1 MSGKSIKRLFQA
13 VTSFVLAGSMV
24 IPNGISVFAETADD
38 QSVTSVSV
46 PVTIT
51 TDSGEGPDAVT
62 VRLNSDN
69 ELAYTQLT
77 KENGYSGSFTVN
89 KSDLMDDA
97 GNAKTLTVGADA
109 ADGYSIEVTA
119 QPEVTVT
126 PVTELAAQIS
136 SEAQTVNEELVTDG
150 YNLAVGVNESGA
162 YILTDAELS
171 EEAKATLLSNTAA
184 ATGITSVMGFITGL
198 DLHEY
203 ATAYLGTYE
212 YLTHYEVTVSEAKLK
227 MERVRVAS
235 YSQKKRNNSILS
247 SDSLENYKA
256 TPSQGTASAQFF
268 YLKNPTCDPK
278 SNNPSDWG
286 KTLGNGMLYTDGLW
300 SSDTQRNA
308 YTDRNGHDISNR
320 VAKWPDNSTGIT
332 YTVPNGEHWT
342 AIFNSYKSSI
352 STSLGVSIAEGDV
365 ESIVLHPYKI
375 SRFNGSKPDLHM
387 DCTVEIKCKQVV
399 TATYML
405 NDTDGSGYQF
415 AEAYNYIAGRDSTSP
430 QNDYPLLKTV
440 NTTTYVFSG
449 WYTNSELTGS
459 PVTFPYTMGS
469 ENITFYAAYKPLNVT
484 VTTTGGEFT
493 YDGQTH
499 GATVTVEGLPSGYTY
514 EASSND
520 NATHVADGTVT
531 ATCDTLIIRNAEG
544 VDVTSELKIKYVN
557 DSITITPATLTVT
570 TPSASKVYDG
580 TALTAAGTITGF
592 VNEETATFTT
602 TGSIINTGNKPNT
615 YSLDFNKTAAE
626 SDYTVSKSIGTLTV
640 TEYAGEITVTTT
652 GGEFTYDGE
661 AHGATVSV
669 SSLPKGYTLDTATS
683 NATATHVAKGPVTA
697 TCNTLV
703 IKNMSDVDVTKKLNI
718 KYVNGLIKINPA
730 TLTVTTESAS
740 KVYDGDPLTAGGAIS
755 GFVKNETATFTVT
768 GSQTEVDSSKNTYSL
783 DFNKTAAESDY
794 TVSESIG
801 TLTVTQYADEIV
813 VTTTGGTFTYDGK
826 AHGATVSVSS
836 LPKGYTLDTAT
847 SNATA
852 THVADGTVTATCDTL
867 IIRNA
872 EGVDVTSELKIKYVN
887 DSITITPATLTVI
900 TPSASKVYDG
910 TALTAAGT
918 ITGFANGETA
928 TFTTTGSQTEADS
941 SKNTYS
947 LDFNK
952 TAAESDYTV
961 SESIGTLTV
970 TRQSI
975 IPDQQDPDAYKGVT
989 VDDPQ
994 NHVYD
999 GQVHKFVPQVKD
1011 ALKNELVEDKDYT
1024 VSYDTENFTD
1034 VQTITVTIEG
1044 INNYKG
1050 TVEKKYQITPREVII
1065 TTPTAAKVYDAKPLT
1080 AEGLMTGL
1088 VEGETVSFITTG
1100 TQTEVGTSDNT
1111 YILEWT
1117 GSAKKSNYTIKDT
1130 KGKLTVVPQSID
1142 PESSHYLNAEVN
1154 DPENFKYDG
1163 KEHIFQPIVTDAKGN
1178 ELVEGTDY
1186 TVSYDTE
1193 NFTDVHTITVTVTG
1207 IGNYEGT
1214 VKKTYDITR
1223 RNVILESATAS
1234 KVFDGNP
1241 LTDETVTVNGDGFVK
1256 GDAEYAATGT
1266 ITEVG
1271 TTENPI
1277 ELTFADEKIAE
1288 RILALFSTETYSLR
1302 DNYTI
1307 EMKFGTLTVTPKA
1320 IDPEDPDTDDEKRIV
1335 VEKPEDSVYD
1345 GEEHVNR
1352 PVIKDPETG
1361 EILEEGKDYELT
1373 YPDDV
1378 TNAGEKTVIVEG
1390 KGNYEGEFEVAYEIT
1405 PRPIT
1410 VKADDASKAE
1420 GRKDPEFTAQ
1430 LSEELIEGNEIVY
1443 ELNREEGEEAGE
1455 YAIHPTGAIK
1465 QGNYIVS
1472 YADGTLTIN
1481 RAPETPVTNDKP
1493 RPQTPMTPNTSDS
1506 TNIVMYAGFA
1516 IAALIAI
1523 LGVIILRK
1531 KEN

>member
-1 MSGKSIKRLFQA
+1 MSGKLIKRLFKA
-13 VTSFVLAGSMV
+13 VTSFVLAGSMA

-38 QSVTSVSV
+38 QSATSVSV

-62 VRLNSDN
+62 VRVNSDN

-119 QPEVTVT
+119 HPEVTVT

-286 KTLGNGMLYTDGLW
+286 KTLGNGMLYKDGLW

-493 YDGQTH
+493 YDGEAH
-499 GATVTVEGLPSGYTY
+499 GATVTVKGLPSGYTY
-514 EASSND
+514 EASSNAT
-520 NATHVADGTVT
+520 ATHVADGTVT
-531 ATCDTLIIRNAEG
+531 ATCDTLIIKNAEG

-570 TPSASKVYDG
+570 TPDASKVYDG
-580 TALTAAGTITGF
+580 DPLTAGGAISGF
-592 VNEETATFTT
+592 VKNETATFTV
-602 TGSIINTGNKPNT
+602 TGSQTEVDSSKNT

-626 SDYTVSKSIGTLTV
+626 SDYTVSESIGTLTV

-740 KVYDGDPLTAGGAIS
+740 KVYDGDPLTAEGSIS
-755 GFVKNETATFTVT
+755 
-768 GSQTEVDSSKNTYSL
+768 
-783 DFNKTAAESDY
+783 
-794 TVSESIG
+794 
-801 TLTVTQYADEIV
+801 
-813 VTTTGGTFTYDGK
+813 
-826 AHGATVSVSS
+826 
-836 LPKGYTLDTAT
+836 
-847 SNATA
+847 
-852 THVADGTVTATCDTL
+852 
-867 IIRNA
+867 
-872 EGVDVTSELKIKYVN
+872 
-887 DSITITPATLTVI
+887 
-900 TPSASKVYDG
+900 
-910 TALTAAGT
+910 
-918 ITGFANGETA
+918 
-928 TFTTTGSQTEADS
+928 
-941 SKNTYS
+941 
-947 LDFNK
+947 
-952 TAAESDYTV
+952 
-961 SESIGTLTV
+961 
-970 TRQSI
+970 
-975 IPDQQDPDAYKGVT
+975 
-989 VDDPQ
+989 
-994 NHVYD
+994 
-999 GQVHKFVPQVKD
+999 
-1011 ALKNELVEDKDYT
+1011 
-1024 VSYDTENFTD
+1024 
-1034 VQTITVTIEG
+1034 
-1044 INNYKG
+1044 
-1050 TVEKKYQITPREVII
+1050 
-1065 TTPTAAKVYDAKPLT
+1065 
-1080 AEGLMTGL
+1080 GL

>member
-1 MSGKSIKRLFQA
+1 MSGKLIKRLFKA
-13 VTSFVLAGSMV
+13 VTSFVLAGSMA

-38 QSVTSVSV
+38 QSATSVSV

-119 QPEVTVT
+119 HPEVTVT

-286 KTLGNGMLYTDGLW
+286 KTLGNGMLYKDGLW

-493 YDGQTH
+493 YDGEAH
-499 GATVTVEGLPSGYTY
+499 GATVTVKGLPSGYTY
-514 EASSND
+514 EASSNAT
-520 NATHVADGTVT
+520 ATHVADGTVT
-531 ATCDTLIIRNAEG
+531 ATCDTLIIKNAEG
-544 VDVTSELKIKYVN
+544 VDVTSNLNITKV
-557 DSITITPATLTVT
+557 DGSITIT
-570 TPSASKVYDG
+570 
-580 TALTAAGTITGF
+580 
-592 VNEETATFTT
+592 
-602 TGSIINTGNKPNT
+602 
-615 YSLDFNKTAAE
+615 
-626 SDYTVSKSIGTLTV
+626 
-640 TEYAGEITVTTT
+640 
-652 GGEFTYDGE
+652 
-661 AHGATVSV
+661 
-669 SSLPKGYTLDTATS
+669 
-683 NATATHVAKGPVTA
+683 
-697 TCNTLV
+697 
-703 IKNMSDVDVTKKLNI
+703 
-718 KYVNGLIKINPA
+718 PA

-740 KVYDGDPLTAGGAIS
+740 KVYDGDPLTAEGSIS
-755 GFVKNETATFTVT
+755 
-768 GSQTEVDSSKNTYSL
+768 
-783 DFNKTAAESDY
+783 
-794 TVSESIG
+794 
-801 TLTVTQYADEIV
+801 
-813 VTTTGGTFTYDGK
+813 
-826 AHGATVSVSS
+826 
-836 LPKGYTLDTAT
+836 
-847 SNATA
+847 
-852 THVADGTVTATCDTL
+852 
-867 IIRNA
+867 
-872 EGVDVTSELKIKYVN
+872 
-887 DSITITPATLTVI
+887 
-900 TPSASKVYDG
+900 
-910 TALTAAGT
+910 
-918 ITGFANGETA
+918 
-928 TFTTTGSQTEADS
+928 
-941 SKNTYS
+941 
-947 LDFNK
+947 
-952 TAAESDYTV
+952 
-961 SESIGTLTV
+961 
-970 TRQSI
+970 
-975 IPDQQDPDAYKGVT
+975 
-989 VDDPQ
+989 
-994 NHVYD
+994 
-999 GQVHKFVPQVKD
+999 
-1011 ALKNELVEDKDYT
+1011 
-1024 VSYDTENFTD
+1024 
-1034 VQTITVTIEG
+1034 
-1044 INNYKG
+1044 
-1050 TVEKKYQITPREVII
+1050 
-1065 TTPTAAKVYDAKPLT
+1065 
-1080 AEGLMTGL
+1080 GL

-1163 KEHIFQPIVTDAKGN
+1163 KKHVFQPIVTDAKGN

-1410 VKADDASKAE
+1410 VKADDASKTE

>member
-1 MSGKSIKRLFQA
+1 MSGKLIKRLFKA
-13 VTSFVLAGSMV
+13 VTSFVLAGSMA

-38 QSVTSVSV
+38 QSATSVSV

-493 YDGQTH
+493 YDGEAH
-499 GATVTVEGLPSGYTY
+499 GATVTVKGLPSGYTY
-514 EASSND
+514 EASSNAT
-520 NATHVADGTVT
+520 ATHVADGTVT
-531 ATCDTLIIRNAEG
+531 ATCDTLIIKNAEG
-544 VDVTSELKIKYVN
+544 VDVTSNLNITKV
-557 DSITITPATLTVT
+557 DGSITIT
-570 TPSASKVYDG
+570 
-580 TALTAAGTITGF
+580 
-592 VNEETATFTT
+592 
-602 TGSIINTGNKPNT
+602 
-615 YSLDFNKTAAE
+615 
-626 SDYTVSKSIGTLTV
+626 
-640 TEYAGEITVTTT
+640 
-652 GGEFTYDGE
+652 
-661 AHGATVSV
+661 
-669 SSLPKGYTLDTATS
+669 
-683 NATATHVAKGPVTA
+683 
-697 TCNTLV
+697 
-703 IKNMSDVDVTKKLNI
+703 
-718 KYVNGLIKINPA
+718 PA

-740 KVYDGDPLTAGGAIS
+740 KVYDGDPLTAEGSIS
-755 GFVKNETATFTVT
+755 
-768 GSQTEVDSSKNTYSL
+768 
-783 DFNKTAAESDY
+783 
-794 TVSESIG
+794 
-801 TLTVTQYADEIV
+801 
-813 VTTTGGTFTYDGK
+813 
-826 AHGATVSVSS
+826 
-836 LPKGYTLDTAT
+836 
-847 SNATA
+847 
-852 THVADGTVTATCDTL
+852 
-867 IIRNA
+867 
-872 EGVDVTSELKIKYVN
+872 
-887 DSITITPATLTVI
+887 
-900 TPSASKVYDG
+900 
-910 TALTAAGT
+910 
-918 ITGFANGETA
+918 
-928 TFTTTGSQTEADS
+928 
-941 SKNTYS
+941 
-947 LDFNK
+947 
-952 TAAESDYTV
+952 
-961 SESIGTLTV
+961 
-970 TRQSI
+970 
-975 IPDQQDPDAYKGVT
+975 
-989 VDDPQ
+989 
-994 NHVYD
+994 
-999 GQVHKFVPQVKD
+999 
-1011 ALKNELVEDKDYT
+1011 
-1024 VSYDTENFTD
+1024 
-1034 VQTITVTIEG
+1034 
-1044 INNYKG
+1044 
-1050 TVEKKYQITPREVII
+1050 
-1065 TTPTAAKVYDAKPLT
+1065 
-1080 AEGLMTGL
+1080 GL

-1163 KEHIFQPIVTDAKGN
+1163 KKHVFQPIVTDAKGN

-1277 ELTFADEKIAE
+1277 ELKFADEKIAE

-1335 VEKPEDSVYD
+1335 AEKPEDSVYD

-1410 VKADDASKAE
+1410 VKADDASKTE

>member
-1 MSGKSIKRLFQA
+1 MSGKLIKRLFKA

-119 QPEVTVT
+119 HPEVTVT

-286 KTLGNGMLYTDGLW
+286 KTLGNGMLYKDGLW

-493 YDGQTH
+493 YDGEAH
-499 GATVTVEGLPSGYTY
+499 GATVTVKGLPSGYTY
-514 EASSND
+514 EASSNAT
-520 NATHVADGTVT
+520 ATHVADGTVT
-531 ATCDTLIIRNAEG
+531 ATCDTLIIKNAEG
-544 VDVTSELKIKYVN
+544 VDVTSNLNITKV
-557 DSITITPATLTVT
+557 DGSITIT
-570 TPSASKVYDG
+570 
-580 TALTAAGTITGF
+580 
-592 VNEETATFTT
+592 
-602 TGSIINTGNKPNT
+602 
-615 YSLDFNKTAAE
+615 
-626 SDYTVSKSIGTLTV
+626 
-640 TEYAGEITVTTT
+640 
-652 GGEFTYDGE
+652 
-661 AHGATVSV
+661 
-669 SSLPKGYTLDTATS
+669 
-683 NATATHVAKGPVTA
+683 
-697 TCNTLV
+697 
-703 IKNMSDVDVTKKLNI
+703 
-718 KYVNGLIKINPA
+718 PA

-740 KVYDGDPLTAGGAIS
+740 KVYDGDPLTAEGSIS
-755 GFVKNETATFTVT
+755 GLVEGETVSFITT
-768 GSQTEVDSSKNTYSL
+768 GTQTEVGTSDNTYILEWTGSAKKS
-783 DFNKTAAESDY
+783 NY
-794 TVSESIG
+794 TIKDTKG
-801 TLTVTQYADEIV
+801 KLTVVPQSIDPESSHYLNAEVNDPEN
-813 VTTTGGTFTYDGK
+813 FKYDGK
-826 AHGATVSVSS
+826 EHIFQPIVTDA
-836 LPKGYTLDTAT
+836 KG
-847 SNATA
+847 
-852 THVADGTVTATCDTL
+852 
-867 IIRNA
+867 
-872 EGVDVTSELKIKYVN
+872 
-887 DSITITPATLTVI
+887 
-900 TPSASKVYDG
+900 
-910 TALTAAGT
+910 
-918 ITGFANGETA
+918 
-928 TFTTTGSQTEADS
+928 
-941 SKNTYS
+941 
-947 LDFNK
+947 
-952 TAAESDYTV
+952 
-961 SESIGTLTV
+961 
-970 TRQSI
+970 
-975 IPDQQDPDAYKGVT
+975 
-989 VDDPQ
+989 
-994 NHVYD
+994 
-999 GQVHKFVPQVKD
+999 
-1011 ALKNELVEDKDYT
+1011 NELVEGTDYT

-1034 VQTITVTIEG
+1034 VHTITVTVKG
-1044 INNYKG
+1044 IGNYEG
-1050 TVEKKYQITPREVII
+1050 TVEKKYKITPREVFI
-1065 TTPTAAKVYDAKPLT
+1065 TTPDASKVYDGDPLT
-1080 AEGLMTGL
+1080 AEGSISGL

-1277 ELTFADEKIAE
+1277 ELKFADEKIVE

-1410 VKADDASKAE
+1410 VKADDASKTE

-1516 IAALIAI
+1516 IAALVVI

>member
-602 TGSIINTGNKPNT
+602 TGS
-615 YSLDFNKTAAE
+615 
-626 SDYTVSKSIGTLTV
+626 
-640 TEYAGEITVTTT
+640 
-652 GGEFTYDGE
+652 
-661 AHGATVSV
+661 
-669 SSLPKGYTLDTATS
+669 
-683 NATATHVAKGPVTA
+683 
-697 TCNTLV
+697 
-703 IKNMSDVDVTKKLNI
+703 
-718 KYVNGLIKINPA
+718 
-730 TLTVTTESAS
+730 
-740 KVYDGDPLTAGGAIS
+740 
-755 GFVKNETATFTVT
+755 
-768 GSQTEVDSSKNTYSL
+768 QTEV
-783 DFNKTAAESDY
+783 
-794 TVSESIG
+794 
-801 TLTVTQYADEIV
+801 
-813 VTTTGGTFTYDGK
+813 
-826 AHGATVSVSS
+826 
-836 LPKGYTLDTAT
+836 
-847 SNATA
+847 
-852 THVADGTVTATCDTL
+852 
-867 IIRNA
+867 
-872 EGVDVTSELKIKYVN
+872 
-887 DSITITPATLTVI
+887 
-900 TPSASKVYDG
+900 
-910 TALTAAGT
+910 
-918 ITGFANGETA
+918 
-928 TFTTTGSQTEADS
+928 DS

>member
-38 QSVTSVSV
+38 QSATSVSV

-119 QPEVTVT
+119 HPEVTVT

-493 YDGQTH
+493 YDGEAH
-499 GATVTVEGLPSGYTY
+499 GATVTVKGLPSGYTY
-514 EASSND
+514 EASSNAT
-520 NATHVADGTVT
+520 ATHVADGTVT
-531 ATCDTLIIRNAEG
+531 ATCDTLIIKNAEG
-544 VDVTSELKIKYVN
+544 VDVTSNLNITKV
-557 DSITITPATLTVT
+557 DGSITIT
-570 TPSASKVYDG
+570 
-580 TALTAAGTITGF
+580 
-592 VNEETATFTT
+592 
-602 TGSIINTGNKPNT
+602 
-615 YSLDFNKTAAE
+615 
-626 SDYTVSKSIGTLTV
+626 
-640 TEYAGEITVTTT
+640 
-652 GGEFTYDGE
+652 
-661 AHGATVSV
+661 
-669 SSLPKGYTLDTATS
+669 
-683 NATATHVAKGPVTA
+683 
-697 TCNTLV
+697 
-703 IKNMSDVDVTKKLNI
+703 
-718 KYVNGLIKINPA
+718 PA

-740 KVYDGDPLTAGGAIS
+740 KVYDGDPLTAEGSIS
-755 GFVKNETATFTVT
+755 
-768 GSQTEVDSSKNTYSL
+768 
-783 DFNKTAAESDY
+783 
-794 TVSESIG
+794 
-801 TLTVTQYADEIV
+801 
-813 VTTTGGTFTYDGK
+813 
-826 AHGATVSVSS
+826 
-836 LPKGYTLDTAT
+836 
-847 SNATA
+847 
-852 THVADGTVTATCDTL
+852 
-867 IIRNA
+867 
-872 EGVDVTSELKIKYVN
+872 
-887 DSITITPATLTVI
+887 
-900 TPSASKVYDG
+900 
-910 TALTAAGT
+910 
-918 ITGFANGETA
+918 
-928 TFTTTGSQTEADS
+928 
-941 SKNTYS
+941 
-947 LDFNK
+947 
-952 TAAESDYTV
+952 
-961 SESIGTLTV
+961 
-970 TRQSI
+970 
-975 IPDQQDPDAYKGVT
+975 
-989 VDDPQ
+989 
-994 NHVYD
+994 
-999 GQVHKFVPQVKD
+999 
-1011 ALKNELVEDKDYT
+1011 
-1024 VSYDTENFTD
+1024 
-1034 VQTITVTIEG
+1034 
-1044 INNYKG
+1044 
-1050 TVEKKYQITPREVII
+1050 
-1065 TTPTAAKVYDAKPLT
+1065 
-1080 AEGLMTGL
+1080 GL

-1163 KEHIFQPIVTDAKGN
+1163 KKHVFQPIVTDAKGN

-1277 ELTFADEKIAE
+1277 ELKFADEKIAE

-1410 VKADDASKAE
+1410 VKADDASKTE

>member
-1 MSGKSIKRLFQA
+1 MSGKLIKRLFKA
-13 VTSFVLAGSMV
+13 VTSFVLAGSMA

-38 QSVTSVSV
+38 QSATSVSV

-119 QPEVTVT
+119 HPEVTVT

-286 KTLGNGMLYTDGLW
+286 KTLGNGMLYKDGLW

-493 YDGQTH
+493 YDGEAH
-499 GATVTVEGLPSGYTY
+499 GATVTVKGLPSGYTY
-514 EASSND
+514 EASSNAT
-520 NATHVADGTVT
+520 ATHVADGTVT
-531 ATCDTLIIRNAEG
+531 ATCDTLIIKNAEG
-544 VDVTSELKIKYVN
+544 VDVTSNLNITKV
-557 DSITITPATLTVT
+557 DGSITIT
-570 TPSASKVYDG
+570 
-580 TALTAAGTITGF
+580 
-592 VNEETATFTT
+592 
-602 TGSIINTGNKPNT
+602 
-615 YSLDFNKTAAE
+615 
-626 SDYTVSKSIGTLTV
+626 
-640 TEYAGEITVTTT
+640 
-652 GGEFTYDGE
+652 
-661 AHGATVSV
+661 
-669 SSLPKGYTLDTATS
+669 
-683 NATATHVAKGPVTA
+683 
-697 TCNTLV
+697 
-703 IKNMSDVDVTKKLNI
+703 
-718 KYVNGLIKINPA
+718 PA

-740 KVYDGDPLTAGGAIS
+740 KVYDGDPLTAEGSIS
-755 GFVKNETATFTVT
+755 
-768 GSQTEVDSSKNTYSL
+768 
-783 DFNKTAAESDY
+783 
-794 TVSESIG
+794 
-801 TLTVTQYADEIV
+801 
-813 VTTTGGTFTYDGK
+813 
-826 AHGATVSVSS
+826 
-836 LPKGYTLDTAT
+836 
-847 SNATA
+847 
-852 THVADGTVTATCDTL
+852 
-867 IIRNA
+867 
-872 EGVDVTSELKIKYVN
+872 
-887 DSITITPATLTVI
+887 
-900 TPSASKVYDG
+900 
-910 TALTAAGT
+910 
-918 ITGFANGETA
+918 
-928 TFTTTGSQTEADS
+928 
-941 SKNTYS
+941 
-947 LDFNK
+947 
-952 TAAESDYTV
+952 
-961 SESIGTLTV
+961 
-970 TRQSI
+970 
-975 IPDQQDPDAYKGVT
+975 
-989 VDDPQ
+989 
-994 NHVYD
+994 
-999 GQVHKFVPQVKD
+999 
-1011 ALKNELVEDKDYT
+1011 
-1024 VSYDTENFTD
+1024 
-1034 VQTITVTIEG
+1034 
-1044 INNYKG
+1044 
-1050 TVEKKYQITPREVII
+1050 
-1065 TTPTAAKVYDAKPLT
+1065 
-1080 AEGLMTGL
+1080 GL

-1410 VKADDASKAE
+1410 VKADDASKTE

>member
-119 QPEVTVT
+119 HPEVTVT

-493 YDGQTH
+493 YDGEAH
-499 GATVTVEGLPSGYTY
+499 GATVTVKGLPSGYTY
-514 EASSND
+514 EASSNAT
-520 NATHVADGTVT
+520 ATHVADGTVT
-531 ATCDTLIIRNAEG
+531 ATCDTLIIKNAEG
-544 VDVTSELKIKYVN
+544 VDVTSNLNITKV
-557 DSITITPATLTVT
+557 DGSITIT
-570 TPSASKVYDG
+570 
-580 TALTAAGTITGF
+580 
-592 VNEETATFTT
+592 
-602 TGSIINTGNKPNT
+602 
-615 YSLDFNKTAAE
+615 
-626 SDYTVSKSIGTLTV
+626 
-640 TEYAGEITVTTT
+640 
-652 GGEFTYDGE
+652 
-661 AHGATVSV
+661 
-669 SSLPKGYTLDTATS
+669 
-683 NATATHVAKGPVTA
+683 
-697 TCNTLV
+697 
-703 IKNMSDVDVTKKLNI
+703 
-718 KYVNGLIKINPA
+718 PA

-740 KVYDGDPLTAGGAIS
+740 KVYDGDPLTAEGSIS
-755 GFVKNETATFTVT
+755 
-768 GSQTEVDSSKNTYSL
+768 
-783 DFNKTAAESDY
+783 
-794 TVSESIG
+794 
-801 TLTVTQYADEIV
+801 
-813 VTTTGGTFTYDGK
+813 
-826 AHGATVSVSS
+826 
-836 LPKGYTLDTAT
+836 
-847 SNATA
+847 
-852 THVADGTVTATCDTL
+852 
-867 IIRNA
+867 
-872 EGVDVTSELKIKYVN
+872 
-887 DSITITPATLTVI
+887 
-900 TPSASKVYDG
+900 
-910 TALTAAGT
+910 
-918 ITGFANGETA
+918 
-928 TFTTTGSQTEADS
+928 
-941 SKNTYS
+941 
-947 LDFNK
+947 
-952 TAAESDYTV
+952 
-961 SESIGTLTV
+961 
-970 TRQSI
+970 
-975 IPDQQDPDAYKGVT
+975 
-989 VDDPQ
+989 
-994 NHVYD
+994 
-999 GQVHKFVPQVKD
+999 
-1011 ALKNELVEDKDYT
+1011 
-1024 VSYDTENFTD
+1024 
-1034 VQTITVTIEG
+1034 
-1044 INNYKG
+1044 
-1050 TVEKKYQITPREVII
+1050 
-1065 TTPTAAKVYDAKPLT
+1065 
-1080 AEGLMTGL
+1080 GL

-1117 GSAKKSNYTIKDT
+1117 GSAKKSNYTIKSVT
-1130 KGKLTVVPQSID
+1130 TGKLKVVPQSID

-1163 KEHIFQPIVTDAKGN
+1163 KKHVFQPIVTDAKGN

-1277 ELTFADEKIAE
+1277 ELKFADEKIAE

-1335 VEKPEDSVYD
+1335 AEKPEDSVYD

-1410 VKADDASKAE
+1410 VKADDASKTE

>member
-97 GNAKTLTVGADA
+97 GNTKTLTVGADA

-570 TPSASKVYDG
+570 TPDASKVYDG
-580 TALTAAGTITGF
+580 DPLTAAGTITGF

-602 TGSIINTGNKPNT
+602 TGSQTEVDSSKNT

-768 GSQTEVDSSKNTYSL
+768 GSQTEV
-783 DFNKTAAESDY
+783 
-794 TVSESIG
+794 
-801 TLTVTQYADEIV
+801 
-813 VTTTGGTFTYDGK
+813 
-826 AHGATVSVSS
+826 
-836 LPKGYTLDTAT
+836 
-847 SNATA
+847 
-852 THVADGTVTATCDTL
+852 
-867 IIRNA
+867 
-872 EGVDVTSELKIKYVN
+872 
-887 DSITITPATLTVI
+887 
-900 TPSASKVYDG
+900 
-910 TALTAAGT
+910 
-918 ITGFANGETA
+918 
-928 TFTTTGSQTEADS
+928 DS

>member
-13 VTSFVLAGSMV
+13 VTSFVLAGSMA

-126 PVTELAAQIS
+126 PVTELVAQIS

-235 YSQKKRNNSILS
+235 YSQKKGNNSILS

-256 TPSQGTASAQFF
+256 IPSQGTASAQFF

-300 SSDTQRNA
+300 SYDTQRNA

-332 YTVPNGEHWT
+332 YTVPMDEHWT

-352 STSLGVSIAEGDV
+352 STSLKVEIDKNDV

-375 SRFNGSKPDLHM
+375 SRRNGSIPDLHM
-387 DCTVEIKCKQVV
+387 DCTVEIKCKKVV
-399 TATYML
+399 TATYLL
-405 NDTDGSGYQF
+405 NDTDGSGYRF
-415 AEAYNYIAGRDSTSP
+415 AEANNYIAGRDSTSP

-440 NTTTYVFSG
+440 NDTTYVFSG

-484 VTTTGGEFT
+484 VTTTGGTFT
-493 YDGQTH
+493 YDGKAH
-499 GATVTVEGLPSGYTY
+499 EATVTVKGLPSGYTY
-514 EASSND
+514 KASSNAT
-520 NATHVADGTVT
+520 ATHVAEGKVN

-544 VDVTSELKIKYVN
+544 VDVTNELKIEYVN
-557 DSITITPATLTVT
+557 DSITIT
-570 TPSASKVYDG
+570 
-580 TALTAAGTITGF
+580 
-592 VNEETATFTT
+592 
-602 TGSIINTGNKPNT
+602 
-615 YSLDFNKTAAE
+615 
-626 SDYTVSKSIGTLTV
+626 
-640 TEYAGEITVTTT
+640 
-652 GGEFTYDGE
+652 
-661 AHGATVSV
+661 
-669 SSLPKGYTLDTATS
+669 
-683 NATATHVAKGPVTA
+683 
-697 TCNTLV
+697 
-703 IKNMSDVDVTKKLNI
+703 
-718 KYVNGLIKINPA
+718 PA

-740 KVYDGDPLTAGGAIS
+740 KVYDGDPLTAEGSIS
-755 GFVKNETATFTVT
+755 
-768 GSQTEVDSSKNTYSL
+768 
-783 DFNKTAAESDY
+783 
-794 TVSESIG
+794 
-801 TLTVTQYADEIV
+801 
-813 VTTTGGTFTYDGK
+813 
-826 AHGATVSVSS
+826 
-836 LPKGYTLDTAT
+836 
-847 SNATA
+847 
-852 THVADGTVTATCDTL
+852 
-867 IIRNA
+867 
-872 EGVDVTSELKIKYVN
+872 
-887 DSITITPATLTVI
+887 
-900 TPSASKVYDG
+900 
-910 TALTAAGT
+910 
-918 ITGFANGETA
+918 
-928 TFTTTGSQTEADS
+928 
-941 SKNTYS
+941 
-947 LDFNK
+947 
-952 TAAESDYTV
+952 
-961 SESIGTLTV
+961 
-970 TRQSI
+970 
-975 IPDQQDPDAYKGVT
+975 
-989 VDDPQ
+989 
-994 NHVYD
+994 
-999 GQVHKFVPQVKD
+999 
-1011 ALKNELVEDKDYT
+1011 
-1024 VSYDTENFTD
+1024 
-1034 VQTITVTIEG
+1034 
-1044 INNYKG
+1044 
-1050 TVEKKYQITPREVII
+1050 
-1065 TTPTAAKVYDAKPLT
+1065 
-1080 AEGLMTGL
+1080 GL

-1100 TQTEVGTSDNT
+1100 TRTEVGTSDNT
-1111 YILEWT
+1111 YTLNWT
-1117 GSAKKSNYTIKDT
+1117 ESAKSAKKSNYTIKET
-1130 KGKLTVVPQSID
+1130 IGKLTVVPQSID
-1142 PESSHYLNAEVN
+1142 PESLNYLNAEVN

-1163 KEHIFQPIVTDAKGN
+1163 KEHVFQPIVTDAKGN

-1405 PRPIT
+1405 SRPIT
-1410 VKADDASKAE
+1410 VKADDASKTE

>member
-1 MSGKSIKRLFQA
+1 M
-13 VTSFVLAGSMV
+13 
-24 IPNGISVFAETADD
+24 
-38 QSVTSVSV
+38 
-46 PVTIT
+46 
-51 TDSGEGPDAVT
+51 
-62 VRLNSDN
+62 
-69 ELAYTQLT
+69 
-77 KENGYSGSFTVN
+77 
-89 KSDLMDDA
+89 
-97 GNAKTLTVGADA
+97 
-109 ADGYSIEVTA
+109 
-119 QPEVTVT
+119 
-126 PVTELAAQIS
+126 
-136 SEAQTVNEELVTDG
+136 
-150 YNLAVGVNESGA
+150 
-162 YILTDAELS
+162 
-171 EEAKATLLSNTAA
+171 
-184 ATGITSVMGFITGL
+184 
-198 DLHEY
+198 
-203 ATAYLGTYE
+203 
-212 YLTHYEVTVSEAKLK
+212 
-227 MERVRVAS
+227 
-235 YSQKKRNNSILS
+235 
-247 SDSLENYKA
+247 
-256 TPSQGTASAQFF
+256 
-268 YLKNPTCDPK
+268 
-278 SNNPSDWG
+278 
-286 KTLGNGMLYTDGLW
+286 
-300 SSDTQRNA
+300 
-308 YTDRNGHDISNR
+308 
-320 VAKWPDNSTGIT
+320 
-332 YTVPNGEHWT
+332 
-342 AIFNSYKSSI
+342 
-352 STSLGVSIAEGDV
+352 
-365 ESIVLHPYKI
+365 
-375 SRFNGSKPDLHM
+375 
-387 DCTVEIKCKQVV
+387 
-399 TATYML
+399 
-405 NDTDGSGYQF
+405 
-415 AEAYNYIAGRDSTSP
+415 
-430 QNDYPLLKTV
+430 
-440 NTTTYVFSG
+440 
-449 WYTNSELTGS
+449 
-459 PVTFPYTMGS
+459 
-469 ENITFYAAYKPLNVT
+469 
-484 VTTTGGEFT
+484 
-493 YDGQTH
+493 
-499 GATVTVEGLPSGYTY
+499 
-514 EASSND
+514 
-520 NATHVADGTVT
+520 
-531 ATCDTLIIRNAEG
+531 
-544 VDVTSELKIKYVN
+544 
-557 DSITITPATLTVT
+557 
-570 TPSASKVYDG
+570 
-580 TALTAAGTITGF
+580 
-592 VNEETATFTT
+592 
-602 TGSIINTGNKPNT
+602 
-615 YSLDFNKTAAE
+615 
-626 SDYTVSKSIGTLTV
+626 
-640 TEYAGEITVTTT
+640 
-652 GGEFTYDGE
+652 
-661 AHGATVSV
+661 
-669 SSLPKGYTLDTATS
+669 
-683 NATATHVAKGPVTA
+683 
-697 TCNTLV
+697 
-703 IKNMSDVDVTKKLNI
+703 
-718 KYVNGLIKINPA
+718 
-730 TLTVTTESAS
+730 
-740 KVYDGDPLTAGGAIS
+740 
-755 GFVKNETATFTVT
+755 
-768 GSQTEVDSSKNTYSL
+768 
-783 DFNKTAAESDY
+783 
-794 TVSESIG
+794 
-801 TLTVTQYADEIV
+801 
-813 VTTTGGTFTYDGK
+813 
-826 AHGATVSVSS
+826 
-836 LPKGYTLDTAT
+836 
-847 SNATA
+847 
-852 THVADGTVTATCDTL
+852 
-867 IIRNA
+867 
-872 EGVDVTSELKIKYVN
+872 
-887 DSITITPATLTVI
+887 
-900 TPSASKVYDG
+900 
-910 TALTAAGT
+910 
-918 ITGFANGETA
+918 
-928 TFTTTGSQTEADS
+928 
-941 SKNTYS
+941 
-947 LDFNK
+947 
-952 TAAESDYTV
+952 
-961 SESIGTLTV
+961 
-970 TRQSI
+970 
-975 IPDQQDPDAYKGVT
+975 
-989 VDDPQ
+989 
-994 NHVYD
+994 
-999 GQVHKFVPQVKD
+999 
-1011 ALKNELVEDKDYT
+1011 
-1024 VSYDTENFTD
+1024 
-1034 VQTITVTIEG
+1034 
-1044 INNYKG
+1044 
-1050 TVEKKYQITPREVII
+1050 II

-1080 AEGLMTGL
+1080 AEGLMTGLVEGETVSFITTGTQTEVGTSDNTYILEWTGSAKKSNYTIKDTKGKLTVVPQSIDPESSHYLNAEVNDPENFKYDGKEHIFQPIVTDAKGNELVEGTDYTVSYDTENFTDVHTITVTVTGIGNYEGTVKKTYDITRRNVILESATASKVFDGNPLTDETVTVNGDGFVKGDAEYAATGTITEVGTTENPIELTFADEKIAERILALFSTETYSLRDNYTIEMKFGTLTVTPKAIDPEDPDTDDEKRIVVEKPEDSVYDGEEHVNRPVIKDPETGEILEEGKDYELTYPDDVTNAGEKTVIVEGKGNYEGEFKVAYAITPRDVFITTPDASKVYDGDPLTAEGSISGL

-1516 IAALIAI
+1516 IAALVVI

>member
-1 MSGKSIKRLFQA
+1 MSGKLIKRLFKA
-13 VTSFVLAGSMV
+13 VTSFVLAGSMA

-38 QSVTSVSV
+38 QSATSVSV

-119 QPEVTVT
+119 HPEVTVT

-286 KTLGNGMLYTDGLW
+286 KTLGNGMLYKDGLW

-493 YDGQTH
+493 YDGEAH
-499 GATVTVEGLPSGYTY
+499 GATVTVKGLPSGYTY
-514 EASSND
+514 EASSNAT
-520 NATHVADGTVT
+520 ATHVADGTVT
-531 ATCDTLIIRNAEG
+531 ATCDTLIIKNAEG
-544 VDVTSELKIKYVN
+544 VDVTSNLNITKV
-557 DSITITPATLTVT
+557 DGSITIT
-570 TPSASKVYDG
+570 
-580 TALTAAGTITGF
+580 
-592 VNEETATFTT
+592 
-602 TGSIINTGNKPNT
+602 
-615 YSLDFNKTAAE
+615 
-626 SDYTVSKSIGTLTV
+626 
-640 TEYAGEITVTTT
+640 
-652 GGEFTYDGE
+652 
-661 AHGATVSV
+661 
-669 SSLPKGYTLDTATS
+669 
-683 NATATHVAKGPVTA
+683 
-697 TCNTLV
+697 
-703 IKNMSDVDVTKKLNI
+703 
-718 KYVNGLIKINPA
+718 PA

-740 KVYDGDPLTAGGAIS
+740 KVYDGDPLTAEGSIS
-755 GFVKNETATFTVT
+755 
-768 GSQTEVDSSKNTYSL
+768 
-783 DFNKTAAESDY
+783 
-794 TVSESIG
+794 
-801 TLTVTQYADEIV
+801 
-813 VTTTGGTFTYDGK
+813 
-826 AHGATVSVSS
+826 
-836 LPKGYTLDTAT
+836 
-847 SNATA
+847 
-852 THVADGTVTATCDTL
+852 
-867 IIRNA
+867 
-872 EGVDVTSELKIKYVN
+872 
-887 DSITITPATLTVI
+887 
-900 TPSASKVYDG
+900 
-910 TALTAAGT
+910 
-918 ITGFANGETA
+918 
-928 TFTTTGSQTEADS
+928 
-941 SKNTYS
+941 
-947 LDFNK
+947 
-952 TAAESDYTV
+952 
-961 SESIGTLTV
+961 
-970 TRQSI
+970 
-975 IPDQQDPDAYKGVT
+975 
-989 VDDPQ
+989 
-994 NHVYD
+994 
-999 GQVHKFVPQVKD
+999 
-1011 ALKNELVEDKDYT
+1011 
-1024 VSYDTENFTD
+1024 
-1034 VQTITVTIEG
+1034 
-1044 INNYKG
+1044 
-1050 TVEKKYQITPREVII
+1050 
-1065 TTPTAAKVYDAKPLT
+1065 
-1080 AEGLMTGL
+1080 GL

-1277 ELTFADEKIAE
+1277 ELKFADEKIVE

-1335 VEKPEDSVYD
+1335 AEKPEDSVYD

-1410 VKADDASKAE
+1410 VKADDASKTE

>member
-119 QPEVTVT
+119 HPEVTVT

-286 KTLGNGMLYTDGLW
+286 KTLGNGMLYKDGLW

-531 ATCDTLIIRNAEG
+531 ATCDTLIIKNAEG
-544 VDVTSELKIKYVN
+544 VDVTSNLNITKV
-557 DSITITPATLTVT
+557 DGSITIT
-570 TPSASKVYDG
+570 
-580 TALTAAGTITGF
+580 
-592 VNEETATFTT
+592 
-602 TGSIINTGNKPNT
+602 
-615 YSLDFNKTAAE
+615 
-626 SDYTVSKSIGTLTV
+626 
-640 TEYAGEITVTTT
+640 
-652 GGEFTYDGE
+652 
-661 AHGATVSV
+661 
-669 SSLPKGYTLDTATS
+669 
-683 NATATHVAKGPVTA
+683 
-697 TCNTLV
+697 
-703 IKNMSDVDVTKKLNI
+703 
-718 KYVNGLIKINPA
+718 PA

-740 KVYDGDPLTAGGAIS
+740 KVYDGDPLTAEGSIS
-755 GFVKNETATFTVT
+755 
-768 GSQTEVDSSKNTYSL
+768 
-783 DFNKTAAESDY
+783 
-794 TVSESIG
+794 
-801 TLTVTQYADEIV
+801 
-813 VTTTGGTFTYDGK
+813 
-826 AHGATVSVSS
+826 
-836 LPKGYTLDTAT
+836 
-847 SNATA
+847 
-852 THVADGTVTATCDTL
+852 
-867 IIRNA
+867 
-872 EGVDVTSELKIKYVN
+872 
-887 DSITITPATLTVI
+887 
-900 TPSASKVYDG
+900 
-910 TALTAAGT
+910 
-918 ITGFANGETA
+918 
-928 TFTTTGSQTEADS
+928 
-941 SKNTYS
+941 
-947 LDFNK
+947 
-952 TAAESDYTV
+952 
-961 SESIGTLTV
+961 
-970 TRQSI
+970 
-975 IPDQQDPDAYKGVT
+975 
-989 VDDPQ
+989 
-994 NHVYD
+994 
-999 GQVHKFVPQVKD
+999 
-1011 ALKNELVEDKDYT
+1011 
-1024 VSYDTENFTD
+1024 
-1034 VQTITVTIEG
+1034 
-1044 INNYKG
+1044 
-1050 TVEKKYQITPREVII
+1050 
-1065 TTPTAAKVYDAKPLT
+1065 
-1080 AEGLMTGL
+1080 GL

-1335 VEKPEDSVYD
+1335 AEKPEDSVYD

>member
-1 MSGKSIKRLFQA
+1 MSGKLIKRLFKA
-13 VTSFVLAGSMV
+13 VTSFVLAGSMA

-38 QSVTSVSV
+38 QSATSVSV

-119 QPEVTVT
+119 HPEVTVT

-286 KTLGNGMLYTDGLW
+286 KTLGNGMLYKDGLW

-493 YDGQTH
+493 YDGEAH
-499 GATVTVEGLPSGYTY
+499 GATVTVKGLPSGYTY
-514 EASSND
+514 EASSNAT
-520 NATHVADGTVT
+520 ATHVADGTVT
-531 ATCDTLIIRNAEG
+531 ATCDTLIIKNAEG
-544 VDVTSELKIKYVN
+544 VDVTSNLNITKV
-557 DSITITPATLTVT
+557 DGSITIT
-570 TPSASKVYDG
+570 
-580 TALTAAGTITGF
+580 
-592 VNEETATFTT
+592 
-602 TGSIINTGNKPNT
+602 
-615 YSLDFNKTAAE
+615 
-626 SDYTVSKSIGTLTV
+626 
-640 TEYAGEITVTTT
+640 
-652 GGEFTYDGE
+652 
-661 AHGATVSV
+661 
-669 SSLPKGYTLDTATS
+669 
-683 NATATHVAKGPVTA
+683 
-697 TCNTLV
+697 
-703 IKNMSDVDVTKKLNI
+703 
-718 KYVNGLIKINPA
+718 PA

-740 KVYDGDPLTAGGAIS
+740 KVYDGDPLTAEGSIS
-755 GFVKNETATFTVT
+755 
-768 GSQTEVDSSKNTYSL
+768 
-783 DFNKTAAESDY
+783 
-794 TVSESIG
+794 
-801 TLTVTQYADEIV
+801 
-813 VTTTGGTFTYDGK
+813 
-826 AHGATVSVSS
+826 
-836 LPKGYTLDTAT
+836 
-847 SNATA
+847 
-852 THVADGTVTATCDTL
+852 
-867 IIRNA
+867 
-872 EGVDVTSELKIKYVN
+872 
-887 DSITITPATLTVI
+887 
-900 TPSASKVYDG
+900 
-910 TALTAAGT
+910 
-918 ITGFANGETA
+918 
-928 TFTTTGSQTEADS
+928 
-941 SKNTYS
+941 
-947 LDFNK
+947 
-952 TAAESDYTV
+952 
-961 SESIGTLTV
+961 
-970 TRQSI
+970 
-975 IPDQQDPDAYKGVT
+975 
-989 VDDPQ
+989 
-994 NHVYD
+994 
-999 GQVHKFVPQVKD
+999 
-1011 ALKNELVEDKDYT
+1011 
-1024 VSYDTENFTD
+1024 
-1034 VQTITVTIEG
+1034 
-1044 INNYKG
+1044 
-1050 TVEKKYQITPREVII
+1050 
-1065 TTPTAAKVYDAKPLT
+1065 
-1080 AEGLMTGL
+1080 GL

-1307 EMKFGTLTVTPKA
+1307 EMIFGTLTVTPKA

-1335 VEKPEDSVYD
+1335 AEKPEDSVYD

-1410 VKADDASKAE
+1410 VKADDASKTE